1 MAKKKPQQITSAG
14 SNMATEP
21 KRRGTPEVREAL
33 QNRALDI
40 IKDIQEKGYSL
51 SKACKDRSISRMM
64 FIDYIDKDTRLVD
77 MYARAVE
84 YRNDLKAERII
95 KLAHNRGNDFY
106 TDSQGNIRPNPVA
119 VQRDRL
125 IIDSEK
131 WLLSKL
137 APRKYGDRLQIDA
150 DIKHTAPLSLDQVND
165 ILKQLDSNTIDITPE
180 EDLRG

>member
-1 MAKKKPQQITSAG
+1 MAKKKQAPAVTSAG
-14 SNMATEP
+14 STLTTEP

-40 IKDIQEKGYSL
+40 IRDIQENGASL
-51 SKACKDRSISRMM
+51 SQACRDREITRMQ
-64 FIDYIDKDTRLVD
+64 FIDYIEKDIRLVD
-77 MYARAVE
+77 AYARAVE
-84 YRNDLKAERII
+84 YRNDLKAENII
-95 KLAHNRGNDFY
+95 RLAHNRTSDMY
-106 TDSQGNIRPNPVA
+106 TDKDGNVRPNPVA

-137 APRKYGDRLQIDA
+137 APKKYGDRIQVDA
-150 DIKHTAPLSLDQVND
+150 EVKHTAPLSIDQVND

-180 EDLRG
+180 AE

>member
-1 MAKKKPQQITSAG
+1 MAKKQPQQITSAG
-14 SNMATEP
+14 SNLTTEP
-21 KRRGTPEVREAL
+21 KRRGTPDHLEKQQEQAM
-33 QNRALDI
+33 AI
-40 IKDIQEKGYSL
+40 IELIGLKGMAMT
-51 SKACKDRSISRMM
+51 KAAKELGMTHTT
-64 FIDYIDKDTRLVD
+64 FLDYIEKDNRLID
-77 MYARAVE
+77 LYARAINQ
-84 YRNDLKAERII
+84 RNDLKAERII